1 MDRII
6 YNSKLNGSIRA
17 ITSKSFA
24 HRAIFCALLAKEE
37 SRLIINDLS
46 QDIESSL
53 NAIEKLGAKIIVNGN
68 NYRIIPPK
76 SYKDNIKINVSES
89 GTSLRFLIPI
99 IAILGLNAKIIRKG
113 TLISRSNSVYFDL
126 LPRHGVSIKEN
137 GDSILLS
144 GKLRGFD
151 FSVRGDISSQF
162 ISGLLI
168 ACGFTEDP
176 IKINL
181 LTHLE
186 SKPYVD
192 MTIDVMEKFG
202 VKVLFKENSY
212 FSKEVLK
219 SFLEVEGDWSNS
231 LFFLGTGVEV
241 LGLNKDSVQGDK
253 MALNYLKTLSYENV
267 SSRGYKLEKIGNE
280 EKARILDAKD
290 MPDTVPIL
298 AVFSA
303 LSKSHT
309 KVINIKRLALKESNR
324 IKSTIE
330 MLERFGVKVIEDENS
345 FSFYGIETLKGCE
358 INSYNDHRIAMAA
371 AIGATF
377 ADGPV
382 IIKNSQ
388 SVEKSYKN
396 FFEDFKSLGG
406 RADVI

>member
-202 VKVLFKENSY
+202 VKVLFKEN
-212 FSKEVLK
+212 FIFQREVLK

>member
-212 FSKEVLK
+212 FSKGSFK
-219 SFLEVEGDWSNS
+219 KAFLEVEGDWSNS

-345 FSFYGIETLKGCE
+345 FSLR
-358 INSYNDHRIAMAA
+358 D
-371 AIGATF
+371 
-377 ADGPV
+377 
-382 IIKNSQ
+382 
-388 SVEKSYKN
+388 
-396 FFEDFKSLGG
+396 
-406 RADVI
+406 